1 MNKKLSRRD
10 FLKLAGVTSAGLA
23 LSACGITATELPT
36 ATFVLPTETAIPTLT
51 PVPTSTPNF
60 ENLIKVVNEQIERI
74 AKAYQ
79 LSDNQKEILKS
90 SVEKVEVENKPFW
103 FVSSNLIGKKDN
115 NLAIMVGDIPLAL
128 QKDYETWDSTGFKD
142 ITNLNIGAE
151 FIENENGSDIYMRKN
166 FGFGVI
172 SSSWGASTFD
182 NKPVSDFV
190 IINNDGSVVLQSDK
204 LNYSGFE
211 DYQTRQALSHLD
223 GSGRRLMLF
232 HLIYPRRDSMPAGFD
247 QLSRE
252 QAISLMTQ
260 YIEATVNRYKDR
272 FFAYSVVNEFGMND
286 DVMMKVIGEDYIDI
300 AFESV
305 RKADAT
311 ALTIL
316 NHHENHLSKAW
327 VINGLD
333 IPKATQKIAQRLK
346 DKGLIDFVG
355 SQCHIDFGAGSPPY
369 IQDEMTSVFKNYPVP
384 VMITELD
391 ANTTLY
397 ADKPDRFLIQAEKV
411 KGVIQAAIDSGAKYI
426 NFWGGFPDD
435 MNWLKLMVNQPN
447 ADSTPWAKGWIEKPM
462 YFEALRTL
470 FRNYAKIGVGS

>member
-10 FLKLAGVTSAGLA
+10 FLKLAGAASAGLA
-23 LSACGITATELPT
+23 LSACGVKATEIPT
-36 ATFVLPTETAIPTLT
+36 ATLV
-51 PVPTSTPNF
+51 VPTKTVAPTTTPAPTATPNF
-60 ENLIKVVNEQIERI
+60 ENLNKVIHEQIGKIVR
-74 AKAYQ
+74 AYQ
-79 LSDNQKEILKS
+79 LSENQKEILAN
-90 SVEKVEVENKPFW
+90 SVETVEVEGKNFW
-103 FVSSNLIGKKDN
+103 FVSSNLLRKQDN
-115 NLAIMVGDIPLAL
+115 DLVALVGDIPLAL

-142 ITNLNIGAE
+142 VTTLNIGAE
-151 FIENENGSDIYMRKN
+151 FVENENGSDLYMRKN

-172 SSSWGASTFD
+172 SSVWGASTFD
-182 NKPVSDFV
+182 NRPISDFV
-190 IINNDGSVVLQSDK
+190 ITKSNGSVRLQFDK

-211 DYQTRQALSHLD
+211 DYQTKQALSHLN

-232 HLIYPRRDSMPAGFD
+232 HLIYPRQDSMPIGFD
-247 QLSRE
+247 QLSRD
-252 QAISLMTQ
+252 QAISIMTQ

-286 DVMMKVIGEDYIDI
+286 DVMLKVIGEDYIDI
-300 AFESV
+300 AFETV
-305 RKADAT
+305 RKTDAT

-316 NHHENHLSKAW
+316 NHHENHLSTAW

-333 IPKATQKIAQRLK
+333 IPQATQRIAQRLK

-369 IQDEMTSVFKNYPVP
+369 LQNEMTRVFKNYPAP

-397 ADKPDRFLIQAEKV
+397 ADRPDRFLVQAEKV
-411 KGVIQAAIDSGAKYI
+411 KGVIEAALASGANYI
-426 NFWGGFPDD
+426 NLWGGFPDD

-447 ADSTPWAKGWIEKPM
+447 ADSTPWAKGWLEKPM
-462 YFEALRTL
+462 YFEILRTL
-470 FRNYAKIGVGS
+470 FKNYANL